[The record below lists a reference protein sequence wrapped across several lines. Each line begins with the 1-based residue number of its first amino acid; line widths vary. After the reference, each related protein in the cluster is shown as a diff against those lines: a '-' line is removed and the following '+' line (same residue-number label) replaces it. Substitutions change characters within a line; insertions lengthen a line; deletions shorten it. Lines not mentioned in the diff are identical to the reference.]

1 MLTVPCNHDRAYQFD
16 IASTALIAIDMQR
29 DFIDP
34 EGYCAAAGDDIS
46 AGRAII
52 PRFRSVLEAARGA
65 GLHIV
70 HTREGYAPD
79 GSDMSAMKRE
89 RSSTGTEGP
98 LGRFLVRGEPGQ
110 GIIDELSPEPGEPV
124 FDKPGFSI
132 FYRTGIEDHLNQ
144 RGITH
149 LIMMGVTTQCCVHS
163 SLRSAVDRGYWCLT
177 VEDCCAALEP
187 GLHEAAM
194 SLIYGEGHLFGW
206 VGTSSG
212 LIDALTM

>member
-1 MLTVPCNHDRAYQFD
+1 MPTVPSNFERGFKFD

-29 DFIDP
+29 DFLDP
-34 EGYCAAAGDDIS
+34 QGYCGHVGDDLS
-46 AGRAII
+46 AGQAII
-52 PRFRSVLEAARGA
+52 PRFKSVLEAARKA

-79 GSDMSAMKRE
+79 FSDMSDMKRE
-89 RSSTGTEGP
+89 RTTTGTEGP
-98 LGRFLVRGEPGQ
+98 LGRFLIRGEAGQ
-110 GIIDELSPEPGEPV
+110 DIIPELYPQGDEPV
-124 FDKPGFSI
+124 FDKAGFSI
-132 FYRTGIEDHLNQ
+132 FFRTGLEEHLQ
-144 RGITH
+144 ERGITH

-206 VGTSSG
+206 VCQSDK
-212 LIDALTM
+212 LIDTLTM